1 MFWFNDLSPNK
12 IHKSVYNISEQM
24 GIFDTIELAR
34 PVKCPTCNMD
44 INTTQ
49 TKVFDPFM
57 YYYVVGDVVKQHIVS
72 GIIEETLFC
81 DKCGHL
87 DDLEFYLIIK
97 YHILIDTVVGSQE
110 EAWERLKSYGKN
122 DLTGIYLDQMRK
134 QDEYKNQL
142 KGMKE
147 GLEESRGTV
156 DNEEKDTVIKLIIEL
171 IDKFKFGSR
180 DYKPNKE
187 LIKKNKDLIKDLSEG
202 DLYLK
207 HYDLNSDLK
216 KTEAQYTHLVRSL
229 KQYIEYLE
237 KSEEEQ
243 VKIRKG
249 KGGLFS
255 FYWSDL
261 TKSLKE
267 SEKPSF
273 IIDTLITEAMS
284 AKSGLFF

>member
-1 MFWFNDLSPNK
+1 M
-12 IHKSVYNISEQM
+12 YNISEQM

>member
-1 MFWFNDLSPNK
+1 
-12 IHKSVYNISEQM
+12 M

-122 DLTGIYLDQMRK
+122 DLTGIYLDHMRK

-249 KGGLFS
+249 KG
-255 FYWSDL
+255 
-261 TKSLKE
+261 
-267 SEKPSF
+267 
-273 IIDTLITEAMS
+273 
-284 AKSGLFF
+284 

>member
-1 MFWFNDLSPNK
+1 MFLFNDLCLEK
-12 IHKSVYNISEQM
+12 IHKMVKNRLLQM

-34 PVKCPTCNMD
+34 PVNCPTCSKN
-44 INTTQ
+44 ITTTQ

-57 YYYVVGDVVKQHIVS
+57 FYYVVGDVVKQHIVS

-97 YHILIDTVVGSQE
+97 YHILIDTVVGNRE
-110 EAWERLKSYGKN
+110 EAWERLKSFGKN
-122 DLTGIYLDQMRK
+122 ELLEIHFKHIKKME
-134 QDEYKNQL
+134 EYKNQF
-142 KGMKE
+142 KGLKE
-147 GLEESRGTV
+147 GLEESRDTV
-156 DNEEKDTVIKLIIEL
+156 DNKGKDELIKMIIEL

-180 DYKPNKE
+180 DYQLDEE
-187 LIKKNKDLIKDLSEG
+187 LIKKEKDLIEDLSEG

-207 HYDLNSDLK
+207 HYDLNSELK

-237 KSEEEQ
+237 KSGEEQ
-243 VKIRKG
+243 AKIREG
-249 KGGLFS
+249 KGVMFS
-255 FYWSDL
+255 FFWSSL
-261 TKSLKE
+261 IKILKE
-267 SEKPSF
+267 SENPSF
-273 IIDTLITEAMS
+273 IIDTLIKEAMS